1 MGSYDYDSQSL
12 FINSV
17 STSTQTPQIDQ
28 VIDLISLQNT
38 QGYFTKSNKIFE
50 ILELSEEDV
59 EDMKGD
65 TDDNTF
71 YTLLVVTAL
80 EEKFKD
86 LKSSWEL
93 VGKKAERYLKKQQ
106 VPTDLKQ
113 EIVSLLQ

>member
-50 ILELSEEDV
+50 ILELAEEDV
-59 EDMKGD
+59 EDMQGD
-65 TDDNTF
+65 TEDNTF

-80 EEKFKD
+80 EERFKD

-93 VGKKAERYLKKQQ
+93 VGEKAEKYLKKQQ
-106 VPTDLKQ
+106 VPTD
-113 EIVSLLQ
+113 